1 MARSILIRLSKPVI
15 TCIGAGKESNGHADA
30 SGDYEG
36 TFTRWFCHEE
46 MRVAREEGLH
56 PIGVKE
62 IDPRFGAPDLKM
74 ERRRAM
80 TGGSSGG
87 PVHEKA
93 AENIELLDQVC
104 FIVSAQGG
112 FARLTAANAIRLCQ
126 DRQTQQ
132 HLLPGYLDEIIKQGI
147 VDARARE
154 PQGAGIDASVEGTE
168 PEPELAP

>member
-1 MARSILIRLSKPVI
+1 M
-15 TCIGAGKESNGHADA
+15 
-30 SGDYEG
+30 
-36 TFTRWFCHEE
+36 
-46 MRVAREEGLH
+46 AREEGLH

-104 FIVSAQGG
+104 FIVRAKVNC
-112 FARLTAANAIRLCQ
+112 ACVTVANAIRLCQ

-154 PQGAGIDASVEGTE
+154 QPQGAGIDASVEGAE